1 MVDALILFSV
11 VALVVFVIAP
21 FLVTM
26 CCLATI
32 RIVKTII
39 IKYHTGQ
46 VVQDEHRGLDQ
57 GHVNLAMELDVN
69 DLQSVQP
76 QRRTSIGLLG
86 SLRSSMGQ
94 SNVLEVALEEVLVH
108 HDELSKAYEGEDLI
122 AEQQMK
128 KTNALGSSLGSKN
141 LTMALKQVFKI
152 NNEIDTQQM
161 LGSTWPQPKG
171 IKK

>member
-1 MVDALILFSV
+1 MFDALILFSV

-26 CCLATI
+26 CCLATF

-86 SLRSSMGQ
+86 SLRSSLGH

-152 NNEIDTQQM
+152 NNEMDAQQM